1 MKFLTLVF
9 SLFFATS
16 AFAQDQGKAKYDAAM
31 AAANANKNDEAFQ
44 LYKQSCDMK
53 YGAACVTIGHILLSK
68 SQNDESQKEALGKY
82 ILGCDYGR
90 KTGCMAAGEMIES
103 GKGAPKSRANALKYY
118 ETACNGGEGQG
129 CFKRGLA
136 FDENDLPI
144 LETIDISYLEKGCG
158 FLYTISC
165 KYLGTFKLNGTKT
178 PKDEVGALAIFQN
191 ACDFDNGMN
200 CLYAAK
206 MYEDGIATEKSPKKA
221 YDTALLAC
229 DNSVAD
235 ACDYVEELKTKYQ
248 LSE

>member
-1 MKFLTLVF
+1 MKFLVLVF
-9 SLFFATS
+9 GLFIATS

-53 YGAACVTIGHILLSK
+53 YGAACVTIGHIILSK
-68 SQNDESQKEALGKY
+68 SQSEADQKAALGQF

-90 KTGCMAAGEMIES
+90 KTGCMAAGEMIEN
-103 GKGAPKSRANALKYY
+103 GKGAPKSRSNALKYY
-118 ETACNGGEGQG
+118 EIACDGGEGGG
-129 CFKRGLA
+129 CFKRGMA
-136 FDENDLPI
+136 FDDVDMPI
-144 LETIDISYLEKGCG
+144 IESIEIGFLQKGCD

-165 KYLGTFKLNGTKT
+165 EYLGQFKRDGVGTS
-178 PKDEVGALAIFQN
+178 KDEAAALNIFQT

-221 YDTALLAC
+221 YDAALLAC
-229 DNSVAD
+229 DNNVAD
-235 ACDYVEELKTKYQ
+235 ACDYIEELKTKYQ
-248 LSE
+248 ISE